1 MDLRTSNETLSGFS
15 QVMRES
21 FTSRHKHIKL
31 MSCFSY
37 HRVESLLWR
46 GSGWNGHFFRGG
58 VKKSWKNHEIMKIHG
73 KIMETPTQNQ
83 LFSLPN
89 PIPNQDTID
98 FAKFVG
104 SPAGSGKKGE
114 EKTGLESADR
124 SQENTVLAVIV
135 FVGAVGFS
143 TLYVVKTNRWPFCW
157 GFPLLR
163 ISHQAT
169 GREMLGALSSIR

>member
-1 MDLRTSNETLSGFS
+1 
-15 QVMRES
+15 MRES

-46 GSGWNGHFFRGG
+46 GSGWKGHFFRGG
-58 VKKSWKNHEIMKIHG
+58 FKKSWKNHEIMEIHG

-114 EKTGLESADR
+114 EVTPVWNQLIVHKKIPYLLWEFLSEQLDFPPCTSSKLIVGPFAGGSSAFLCLENLTKPL
-124 SQENTVLAVIV
+124 EEKCWVLCY
-135 FVGAVGFS
+135 
-143 TLYVVKTNRWPFCW
+143 L
-157 GFPLLR
+157 
-163 ISHQAT
+163 
-169 GREMLGALSSIR
+169 

>member
-1 MDLRTSNETLSGFS
+1 
-15 QVMRES
+15 MRES

-58 VKKSWKNHEIMKIHG
+58 FKKSWKNREIMEIHG

-114 EKTGLESADR
+114 ENHRFGNQL
-124 SQENTVLAVIV
+124 IV
-135 FVGAVGFS
+135 HKKIPYLLWEFLSEQLDVPPCTSSKLIVG
-143 TLYVVKTNRWPFCW
+143 PFARGKLC
-157 GFPLLR
+157 FPLLR
-163 ISHQAT
+163 ISHQDT